1 MTEARWNER
10 PVRGSFEDP
19 AREAFLSE
27 GGALRVARID
37 GVDRLRPF
45 LTTLA
50 SGSDHWAFVSST
62 GALTAGRRSPETAL
76 FPYRTVDRLHD
87 AQGRVG
93 GRTIV
98 RAADGSVWEPF
109 TEASIGRG
117 AGARDAW
124 RSIERCWLGS
134 AVTLVERDEDLGLE
148 LRQTWTSSERHGLV
162 RVVTLAN
169 VGGVDRALRVVDGVL
184 DVLPAS
190 VPHGMLD
197 TLSSLV
203 DAYRMSELVD
213 GVGVFGM
220 GSIPVD
226 RAEPSEA
233 LRATTAWC
241 SAAGTRLLSA
251 EQFETFRRGGLV
263 ETEHRSRGLRSGF
276 LVERELGLAPGESAT
291 WTFAFELEQAADEVE
306 RLLAWQ
312 LDEPHPAEDV
322 ARGVR
327 ENRAVLESLVAA
339 ADGTQSTASAAEDAR
354 HAANTLYNV
363 LRGGVFPGGHEQR
376 REDLLVHLPPLV
388 RARAADPI
396 AAWPETWRAGEQVAE
411 AESDPDLERHLR
423 EFLPLAFGR
432 RHGDPSRPW
441 NHFSIDVR
449 RPDGE
454 LRLAYQGNWRDVFQN
469 WEALGLSHPA
479 YLQAFVVRFLNAS
492 TADGYNP
499 YRISESGVDWE
510 ALDPDDPWSYIGY
523 WGDHQIVYLTRL
535 IDRCEERSPGR
546 LAGLLGRPI
555 FVHADVPY
563 RIRSYD
569 DLVRDPR
576 SAIDFDFERDHA
588 ARERVEREGKDGLLV
603 HGSDG
608 QLVRA
613 TLEEKLLVP
622 FLVKLTNLVPGA
634 GIWMNTQRPEWNDAN
649 NALVGAGASV
659 VTVCALWRHAA
670 VLAELLSNA
679 AELRLA
685 ARTRALVADLTE
697 AMGAHDAARA
707 TADPAARG
715 AAVEALG
722 RAGERHRAAVYA
734 DAEDALGPLPARA
747 ALDLLERASEWLRA
761 TVDACRRDDG
771 LFHSYDLVAFDA
783 DGDVAIR
790 RLPLMLEGQ
799 VAVLSA
805 GLVDGVDAVAMLEGL
820 RASPLY
826 RADQRSYLLYPD
838 RDLPGLLDRGVLP
851 AGAAERAPVLTS
863 LVEAG
868 HGGIVR
874 AADEGL
880 RFAPDLRS
888 IADLDVEIEMAVSR
902 QGALATAVA
911 RDADALR
918 ELYRETFDHE
928 AFTGRS
934 GTFFGYEG
942 LGCIYWHM
950 VSKLVLAV
958 QETVWRAVDA
968 GEDADVVDALVARYR
983 DVRAGLGTHRT
994 PEEYGAFP
1002 SEPYS
1007 HTPGDGGAR
1016 QPGMTGQVKEDLLA
1030 RLGELGVRVRGG
1042 RITFDP
1048 TLFDPEEL
1056 RAEEGSLAFTHC
1068 GVEFVVSAGEAPRIV
1083 VHGTEGHASTVED
1096 LALDRATSAAVWSRT
1111 GAVKRIEAALPME
1124 ARPR

>member
-1 MTEARWNER
+1 MTAARWNER
-10 PVRGSFEDP
+10 PVTGSFDGA
-19 AREAFLSE
+19 ARETFLDE
-27 GGALRVARID
+27 EGALRVARID

-50 SGSDHWAFVSST
+50 SGSDHWAFVSCT
-62 GALTAGRRSPETAL
+62 GALTAGRRSPETSL

-93 GRTIV
+93 GCTIV

-109 TEASIGRG
+109 TERG
-117 AGARDAW
+117 AGTRDAW

-134 AVTLVERDEDLGLE
+134 AVTLTERDEDLGLE
-148 LRQTWTSSERHGLV
+148 VRQTWTSSERHGLV
-162 RVVTLAN
+162 RVVSLAN
-169 VGGVDRALRVVDGVL
+169 VCSVSRALRVVDGVL

-241 SAAGTRLLSA
+241 SASGTRLLSA
-251 EQFETFRRGGLV
+251 EQVDAFRRGGLV
-263 ETEHRSRGLRSGF
+263 ETEHRSRGLRSAF
-276 LVERELGLAPGESAT
+276 LVERELSLAPGESAT
-291 WTFAFELEQAADEVE
+291 WTFAFELEQAAGDVE

-322 ARGVR
+322 ARGVA
-327 ENRAVLESLVAA
+327 ENRAVLEGLVAA
-339 ADGTQSTASAAEDAR
+339 ADGSQSTASAAEDAR

-376 REDLLVHLPPLV
+376 REDLVVHLPPLV
-388 RARAADPI
+388 RDRCADQI
-396 AAWPETWRAGEQVAE
+396 AAWPATWRVGEQDA
-411 AESDPDLERHLR
+411 AAQGDPDLERHLA

-499 YRISESGVDWE
+499 YRISESGIDWE

-535 IDRCEERSPGR
+535 VERCEERTPGR
-546 LAGLLGRPI
+546 FAALLGRPS

-563 RIRSYD
+563 RIKPYD
-569 DLVRDPR
+569 DLVRDTR
-576 SAIDFDFERDHA
+576 SAIDYDFERDRIAH
-588 ARERVEREGKDGLLV
+588 ERVEREGKDGLLL
-603 HGSDG
+603 HDRSGE
-608 QLVRA
+608 LVRA

-659 VTVCALWRHAA
+659 VTVCAMWRHAA
-670 VLAELLSNA
+670 VLAGLLDGA
-679 AELRLA
+679 GELRLS
-685 ARTRALVADLTE
+685 ARTRDLLGELAAALGE
-697 AMGAHDAARA
+697 HDAARA
-707 TADPAARG
+707 TAEPAARG

-722 RAGERHRAAVYA
+722 RAGERHRMAVYA
-734 DAEDALGPLPARA
+734 DEGSDLAPVPTRA
-747 ALDLLERASEWLRA
+747 ALDVLDAARAWLRR

-771 LFHSYDLVAFDA
+771 LFHSYDLVAFGA
-783 DGDVAIR
+783 EGVTIR

-805 GLVDGVDAVAMLEGL
+805 GLVDGADAVAMLEAL
-820 RASPLY
+820 RASALY
-826 RADQRSYLLYPD
+826 REDQHSYLLYPD

-851 AGAAERAPVLTS
+851 DDAAVRAPVLAA
-863 LVEAG
+863 LVEAI
-868 HGGIVR
+868 HDGIVR
-874 AADEGL
+874 VGDDGL

-888 IADLDVEIEMAVSR
+888 IADLDVEIAMATDLP
-902 QGALATAVA
+902 GDLGPAVG
-911 RDADALR
+911 RDAEALR
-918 ELYRETFDHE
+918 ALYRETFDHD

-958 QETVWRAVDA
+958 QETTWRAVDA
-968 GEDADVVDALVARYR
+968 GEDAEVVDALVARYR
-983 DVRAGLGTHRT
+983 DVRAGLGTHRS
-994 PEEYGAFP
+994 PEDYGAFP

-1030 RLGELGVRVRGG
+1030 RLGEVGVRVRGG

-1048 TLFDPEEL
+1048 TLLDPNEL
-1056 RAEEGSLAFTHC
+1056 RADARSVAFTHC
-1068 GVEFVVSAGEAPRIV
+1068 GVEFVVSAGDAAQIV
-1083 VHGTEGHASTVED
+1083 VHRADGTVSTID
-1096 LALDRATSAAVWSRT
+1096 GDALDGETSAAVWSRG
-1111 GAVKRIEAALPME
+1111 GAVERIEATLPKE